1 MENTNIPKSS
11 ELNIANNRIEY
22 LDIARCIGIILM
34 IMGHVGF
41 SKRFDHFIHAF
52 NMPMFFIISGYLFTL
67 KHQEELFFKEY
78 LIKKFK
84 SLIIPYISFGIFH
97 LC

>member
-11 ELNIANNRIEY
+11 ELNIANNRVEC

-52 NMPMFFIISGYLFTL
+52 NMPMFFYNLWLPIY
-67 KHQEELFFKEY
+67 
-78 LIKKFK
+78 IKA
-84 SLIIPYISFGIFH
+84 SRRSF
-97 LC
+97 L

>member
-1 MENTNIPKSS
+1 MNDNNINSQT
-11 ELNIANNRIEY
+11 ERIDY

-52 NMPMFFIISGYLFTL
+52 NMPMFFYNLWLPIY
-67 KHQEELFFKEY
+67 
-78 LIKKFK
+78 IKA
-84 SLIIPYISFGIFH
+84 SRRSF
-97 LC
+97 L

>member
-1 MENTNIPKSS
+1 MNDNNINSQT
-11 ELNIANNRIEY
+11 ERIDY

-52 NMPMFFIISGYLFTL
+52 NMPMFFYNLWLPIY
-67 KHQEELFFKEY
+67 
-78 LIKKFK
+78 IKASRKCF
-84 SLIIPYISFGIFH
+84 L
-97 LC
+97 

>member
-1 MENTNIPKSS
+1 MNDNNINSQT
-11 ELNIANNRIEY
+11 ERIDY

-67 KHQEELFFKEY
+67 KHQEDLPFK
-78 LIKKFK
+78 
-84 SLIIPYISFGIFH
+84 
-97 LC
+97 

>member
-1 MENTNIPKSS
+1 MNDNNINSQT
-11 ELNIANNRIEY
+11 ERIDY

-52 NMPMFFIISGYLFTL
+52 NMPMFFYNLRLPIY
-67 KHQEELFFKEY
+67 
-78 LIKKFK
+78 IKASRRS
-84 SLIIPYISFGIFH
+84 SL
-97 LC
+97 

>member
-1 MENTNIPKSS
+1 MNDNNINSQT
-11 ELNIANNRIEY
+11 ERIDY

-52 NMPMFFIISGYLFTL
+52 NMPMFFYNLWLPIY
-67 KHQEELFFKEY
+67 
-78 LIKKFK
+78 IKASRRAF
-84 SLIIPYISFGIFH
+84 L
-97 LC
+97 

>member
-1 MENTNIPKSS
+1 MNDNNINSQT
-11 ELNIANNRIEY
+11 ERIDY

-52 NMPMFFIISGYLFTL
+52 NMPMFFYNLWLHIY
-67 KHQEELFFKEY
+67 
-78 LIKKFK
+78 IKA
-84 SLIIPYISFGIFH
+84 SRRSF
-97 LC
+97 L

>member
-11 ELNIANNRIEY
+11 ELNIANNRVEC

-34 IMGHVGF
+34 IMEHVGF

-52 NMPMFFIISGYLFTL
+52 NMLMFFYILWLPIY
-67 KHQEELFFKEY
+67 
-78 LIKKFK
+78 IKASRRAF
-84 SLIIPYISFGIFH
+84 L
-97 LC
+97 

>member
-1 MENTNIPKSS
+1 MNDNNINSQT
-11 ELNIANNRIEY
+11 ERIDY

-52 NMPMFFIISGYLFTL
+52 NMPMFFYNLCLPIY
-67 KHQEELFFKEY
+67 
-78 LIKKFK
+78 IKASRRAF
-84 SLIIPYISFGIFH
+84 L
-97 LC
+97 